1 MRVASS
7 NYFFHDFFICSRVSR
22 CYSISPKFVVFFFA
36 INKDGLRAVGIPAR
50 MAENSAGADFKLFEA
65 PSLNQTSTH
74 QKMQVPLPS
83 ILGRPIPIASYQ
95 R

>member
-1 MRVASS
+1 MIFSYVLGCRVVTAFLRSS
-7 NYFFHDFFICSRVSR
+7 LC
-22 CYSISPKFVVFFFA
+22 FFFA